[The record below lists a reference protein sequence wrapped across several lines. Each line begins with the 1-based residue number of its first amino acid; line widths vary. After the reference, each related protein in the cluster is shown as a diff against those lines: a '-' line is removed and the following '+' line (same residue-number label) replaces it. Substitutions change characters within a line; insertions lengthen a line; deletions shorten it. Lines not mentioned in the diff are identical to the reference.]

1 MAQVP
6 NPFWHPGEVLWKT
19 IFPWIRERL
28 GFWNDS
34 GPFTFIVHFFPIIIT
49 PALLQ
54 VIRRWILEAGDF
66 WHRQPALYHIHSPLL
81 NDTAMA
87 GK

>member
-6 NPFWHPGEVLWKT
+6 SPFWHPGQVLRKT
-19 IFPWIRERL
+19 IFPWIREGV

-34 GPFTFIVHFFPIIIT
+34 SPFTFIVHFLSIIIT

-54 VIRRWILEAGDF
+54 VIGRKILEVGDF
-66 WHRQPALYHIHSPLL
+66 WHRQPALYRIHSALL